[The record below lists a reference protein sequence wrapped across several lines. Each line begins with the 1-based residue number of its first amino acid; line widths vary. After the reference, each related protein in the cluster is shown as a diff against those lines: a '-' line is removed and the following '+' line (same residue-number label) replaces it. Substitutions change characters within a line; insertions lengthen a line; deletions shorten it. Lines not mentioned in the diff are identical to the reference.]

1 MERGKN
7 NQLFHIRR
15 VSWISVAA
23 MDTVRT
29 GQSLDFSKMMGSMKE
44 KAVDDSKGSDL
55 SNW

>member
-7 NQLFHIRR
+7 NQLFHIMG

-44 KAVDDSKGSDL
+44 KEVDDSKGSDL